1 MEMKNLTV
9 FILVLGVCAM
19 YAAAVAQ
26 QTPMTEANP
35 KAELRKSIESGKVL
49 FSDSKLG
56 TTAQSCNDCHMA
68 GGTKDATMGKMEI
81 KAFNNLAA
89 MYPKYFMM
97 ANKVVTLD
105 QIVNWCIVTPMKG
118 PALAWDDQRLAD
130 LVAYVVSVKPEM
142 TKPEAKPVKPAEESK
157 VEQPKK

>member
-9 FILVLGVCAM
+9 FVLVLGVCAM
-19 YAAAVAQ
+19 YAVALAQ
-26 QTPMTEANP
+26 QTPMTETNP
-35 KAELRKSIESGKVL
+35 KAELRKSIESGKAL
-49 FSDSKLG
+49 FGDSKLG
-56 TTAQSCNDCHMA
+56 ATGQSCNDCHLA
-68 GGTKDATMGKMEI
+68 GGTKDATMGKLEV

-118 PALAWDDQRLAD
+118 AALAWDDQRLAD

-142 TKPEAKPVKPAEESK
+142 TKPETKPVKPAEK
-157 VEQPKK
+157 LQAEQPKK

>member
-1 MEMKNLTV
+1 MKNLTV
-9 FILVLGVCAM
+9 FVLVLGVCAM
-19 YAAAVAQ
+19 YAAALAQ

-35 KAELRKSIESGKVL
+35 KAELRKSIESGKAL
-49 FSDSKLG
+49 FSDPQLG
-56 TTAQSCNDCHMA
+56 TTAQSCNDCHVM
-68 GGTKDATMGKMEI
+68 GGAKESKMGKMSI
-81 KAFNNLAA
+81 KAFDNLAGT
-89 MYPKYFMM
+89 YPKYFPMM
-97 ANKVVTLD
+97 NKVMTLD
-105 QIVNWCIVTPMKG
+105 QMVNWCIVTPMKG